1 MKFSDW
7 DTLIKYGDWLTHFAI
22 PFLERTFPTSLG
34 FLLLAFALGF
44 TLLSKSFAEEHLDLL
59 Y

>member
-44 TLLSKSFAEEHLDLL
+44 TLLSKSFAEEQLF
-59 Y
+59 